1 MLQTLV
7 ADWRDKFAQPDIV
20 FGACLLAAWQSTT
33 DRTSF
38 PLLRLAQVNLTGP
51 ASPLASR
58 GEAFTVSTI
67 DMGDPSNGA
76 VHSPYKQAVGHRA
89 GNGILSLGLGLTTN
103 TPYLSPRYA
112 GASVQRV
119 ETVQPVETV
128 GDAAETT
135 ATSPAPPVDVSTSEW
150 LANAP
155 PLPSPPSGHG
165 HDAAG
170 AEVEWG
176 ATLFLHGKVT
186 ASVNAFGAAMVDDG
200 SVNGTLWQRGC
211 ALFYTEQLN
220 ASAAQFALDVAGNP
234 HDTEE
239 AVWRWLAQARALG
252 PVAGPP
258 HATAHILN
266 TTGESRPYM
275 VKVYTLY
282 KTGTA
287 AAAQDVLSLCAS
299 SDAQS
304 AFYANMYFGLY
315 AEQHGN
321 TTAARAHLHRA
332 GLSSYGPAS
341 DDYMWWLTRVHNA
354 VRGWP
359 IADSTTAGTT
369 AGTGANTVGTLRVL
383 ATSSKPIPAIT
394 TKDSHIGTDSTS
406 GTVTTSGVM
415 DTTAT
420 TTTTT
425 ITKSVSSSSVSL
437 SVDISFGAEGLY
449 GKPLQIDAKASC
461 PPAIAAA
468 SCESFAVLVSRPA
481 GCTWEPASAS
491 IVGQGMTT
499 LRLTILSPS
508 TRSISEKGSDTGS
521 EVGSERVDP
530 ATAVAAVAS
539 TTIVATRGYF
549 ANWPIVS
556 VRSGDGLPLDPWMAY
571 VDGVTDSPCPLPN
584 TTAAT
589 AAAGVTAAVT
599 TVASN

>member
-33 DRTSF
+33 DHTSF

-58 GEAFTVSTI
+58 GKAFTVSTI

-112 GASVQRV
+112 GASVQ
-119 ETVQPVETV
+119 PVDTV
-128 GDAAETT
+128 GDAVENT
-135 ATSPAPPVDVSTSEW
+135 ATSPSAPPVDVSTSEW

-155 PLPSPPSGHG
+155 PLPAPPSGHG

-186 ASVNAFGAAMVDDG
+186 ASVNAFDTAMVDDG

-211 ALFYTEQLN
+211 ALFYTEQLS
-220 ASAAQFALDVAGNP
+220 ASATQFALDVAGNP

-275 VKVYTLY
+275 VKVYALY

-287 AAAQDVLSLCAS
+287 AAVQDVLSLCAS

-359 IADSTTAGTT
+359 IADSTGSGTS
-369 AGTGANTVGTLRVL
+369 AGTGDGIVGTLHVS
-383 ATSSKPIPAIT
+383 AMSSKPISIT
-394 TKDSHIGTDSTS
+394 AKDSHTGTD
-406 GTVTTSGVM
+406 TTSDTVPKRKAM

-420 TTTTT
+420 TTTAT
-425 ITKSVSSSSVSL
+425 SVSPSSVSL

-461 PPAIAAA
+461 PPAIAAT

-491 IVGQGMTT
+491 IVGQGMAT

-508 TRSISEKGSDTGS
+508 TLSINEKGSDMVS
-521 EVGSERVDP
+521 DIGSERIDP
-530 ATAVAAVAS
+530 ATAVATAAS

-571 VDGVTDSPCPLPN
+571 VDGVADSPCPLPN

-589 AAAGVTAAVT
+589 TVAATTATAAAGVTAAVT
-599 TVASN
+599 TAASD